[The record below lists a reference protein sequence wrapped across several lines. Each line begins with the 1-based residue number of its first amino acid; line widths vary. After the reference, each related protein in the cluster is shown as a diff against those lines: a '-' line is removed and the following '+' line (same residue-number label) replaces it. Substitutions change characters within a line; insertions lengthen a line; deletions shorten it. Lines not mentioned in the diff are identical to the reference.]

1 MYYIYREPTKRDK
14 IMKKTIL
21 FAIVACVICAP
32 VYASDG
38 GVYGEP
44 EMQTTAEDFVRV
56 ERVARPIAKPAPK
69 APCGKCVKCANK
81 VCGTPYEQV
90 VNREYF
96 VRETVQQY
104 RPVVSY
110 VPAGTYTTTRAV
122 SGPKCSKCGF

>member
-1 MYYIYREPTKRDK
+1 
-14 IMKKTIL
+14 MKKTIL
-21 FAIVACVICAP
+21 FGAIACVICAP

-38 GVYGEP
+38 GVYSDYNT
-44 EMQTTAEDFVRV
+44 EMRTTAEDFVRV

-69 APCGKCVKCANK
+69 PACGKCTKCATK
-81 VCGTPYEQV
+81 VCGTPYEAV

-104 RPVVSY
+104 KPVVSY

-122 SGPKCSKCGF
+122 SAPKCNKCGF

>member
-1 MYYIYREPTKRDK
+1 MYYIHCEPTKRDK
-14 IMKKTIL
+14 TMKKTIL
-21 FAIVACVICAP
+21 SVIAACVICAP

-56 ERVARPIAKPAPK
+56 ERVARPMPVKPA
-69 APCGKCVKCANK
+69 CTKCNKCATK
-81 VCGTPYEQV
+81 VCGAPFERV

-104 RPVVSY
+104 KPIVSY

-122 SGPKCSKCGF
+122 NGPKCSKCGF